1 MKQVAQNYRTGE
13 LTVVDVPAPRLRP
26 GGVIVRT
33 VHSLISAGTE
43 RMKVTESKLSLAGK
57 ARARPDQV
65 RKVLES
71 VSQQGLEA
79 TYRKVV
85 NRLDQYTP
93 LGYSLA
99 GVVVEV
105 GDGVD
110 DLRVGQ
116 LVACAG
122 DKYASHAE
130 YNWIPKNLCV
140 PIPDGVSS
148 RHGAFATVGAIAM
161 QGFRRSGAT
170 LGETACVVGLG
181 LIGQTLVQILKA
193 AGVRIVGIDVS
204 AERCRLAVEAGAA
217 VAAAPDSDK
226 IGKLEQVLAELTD
239 GKGADHVFLTTGT
252 SQNDPVILAAALA
265 RDRAAVIDIGKTN
278 LDVPWNAYYEK
289 ELELRLSRSYGPGR
303 YDPSYEEGGVD
314 YPIGYVRW
322 TERRNMSSFLNLIQE
337 GRIDLEPL
345 IAAVHPFETA
355 ATVYEELQK
364 GTLSG
369 IANLFSYDEAPPTNR
384 FVGGTPRAASTAAP
398 IDRKLRLAFIGAGN
412 YARSMLL
419 PQLAKRDDVEMVTI
433 ATQTGLSAATVQ
445 KKFGFQSMTT
455 EYEQVLEDE
464 HVDAVFIA
472 TRHES
477 HAAIASRALAA
488 GKAVFLEKPP
498 AVTPEQLDGLYKVI
512 AEAGNDRFMVGYN
525 RRFSPL
531 LNSLKE
537 AWGAASSPLVAEYTV
552 TAGPLGADSWYADT
566 ARQGTRF
573 VGEGG
578 HFVDTLSWWLEASP
592 IAATAVATPDDPD
605 DLVAT
610 VTFDDGSVGVISYL
624 TRGANG
630 YPKETITFTG
640 HGKTARFVNF
650 RTAHL
655 YLGKKKSTMRSR
667 PDKGQQGE
675 LDAFV
680 SAVRT
685 GGAMPI
691 SLDSIRRTSEVTFA
705 VSRAVLG
712 ARSPS
717 DQE

>member
-1 MKQVAQNYRTGE
+1 VKQVAQNYRTGE
-13 LTVVDVPAPRLRP
+13 LSVVDVPAPRPRP

-33 VHSLISAGTE
+33 EYSLVSTGTE

-99 GVVVEV
+99 GVIVDV

-116 LVACAG
+116 RVACAG

-130 YNWIPKNLCV
+130 YNWIPKNLCA
-140 PIPDGVSS
+140 PIPEGVAS
-148 RHGAFATVGAIAM
+148 RHAAFATVGAIAM
-161 QGFRRSGAT
+161 QGFRRSGAA

-193 AGVRIVGIDVS
+193 AGVRIVGVDVS
-204 AERCRLAVEAGAA
+204 AERCRLAEVAGAA
-217 VAAAPDSDK
+217 VAAAPDSDAF
-226 IGKLEQVLAELTD
+226 GRLERVLAELTD

-252 SQNDPVILAAALA
+252 SENKPVMLAAELA

-303 YDPSYEEGGVD
+303 YDPSYEEGGID

-322 TERRNMSSFLNLIQE
+322 TERRNMKSFLNLIHE

-345 IAAVHPFETA
+345 IAAIHPFETA
-355 ATVYEELQK
+355 PVVYEQLQN
-364 GTLSG
+364 GTLGG
-369 IANLFSYDEAPPTNR
+369 IANLFSYDEASPVDR
-384 FVGGTPRAASTAAP
+384 FVGGTPDVSSTPKP
-398 IDRKLRLAFIGAGN
+398 IDRKVRLAFIGAGN

-419 PQLAKRDDVEMVTI
+419 PLLAKRDDIELVTI

-445 KKFGFQSMTT
+445 RKFGFEAMTT
-455 EYEQVLEDE
+455 EYERVLEDE
-464 HVDAVFIA
+464 RVDAVFIA

-477 HAAIASRALAA
+477 HAAIASQALAA

-498 AVTPEQLDGLYKVI
+498 AVTTEQLDELYRVI
-512 AEAGNDRFMVGYN
+512 SEAGNDRFMVGYN

-537 AWGAASSPLVAEYTV
+537 AWGAPSSPLVAEYTV

-578 HFVDTLSWWLEASP
+578 HFVDTLSWWIGALPMAAS
-592 IAATAVATPDDPD
+592 AVATTDDPD

-610 VTFDDGSVGVISYL
+610 ITFQDGSVGVISYL

-640 HGKTARFVNF
+640 YGKTARLVNF
-650 RTAHL
+650 RTGSL
-655 YLGKKKSTMRSR
+655 YVGRKKRTLRSR
-667 PDKGQQGE
+667 SDKGQAGE
-675 LDAFV
+675 LDAFI

-685 GGAMPI
+685 GGRMPI

-705 VSRAVLG
+705 VSRSVLG
-712 ARSPS
+712 VRSS
-717 DQE
+717 SEEE